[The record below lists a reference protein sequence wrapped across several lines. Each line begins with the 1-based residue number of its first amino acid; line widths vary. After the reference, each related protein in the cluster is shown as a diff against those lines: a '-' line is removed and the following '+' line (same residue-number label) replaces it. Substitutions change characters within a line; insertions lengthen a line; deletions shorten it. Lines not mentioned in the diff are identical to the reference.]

1 MSLNLFEAFLADAT
15 APAEPVPAPFAV
27 VERSVTHK
35 LTFRRG
41 RAKNFRSI
49 GNEFL
54 EVDYQRNPSTLVTSD
69 DNGAGKSTMMVWLP
83 IFVLFNDTYSKR
95 EKKAGLVNSVSRKDC
110 VGEIEFF
117 TKGEEWRVRRG
128 IKPDF
133 VEIYKQEGGEWKQ
146 LENDAAK
153 SDTNKL
159 IQEII
164 GIDQKMLENAIVL
177 GKEKYIP
184 FSEMMTADRRL
195 MVETIW
201 DLGFFTVMNEDVKAR
216 IKQINAELSS
226 TDQERALCENT
237 LESKQQALQLVE
249 QNNAALQ
256 QHSRE
261 ALEFAEQQEKDMVA
275 EEGRLEVQLEDA
287 VQLRE
292 SLTQEAQVVRQ
303 KVVESAQQEIQDMR
317 ESYLPVLTEQADKN
331 AKAEELARND
341 IQTKIAGREDILK
354 RQQEIQNEMQLTL
367 DEQTALVG
375 KLQEALNTQTQ
386 GNNFKTRFETERNV
400 AVTAVKNFHDMGTCP
415 TCSQLVSDEAK
426 AQVSER
432 YQPQIDDLDKKLVAA
447 ENRINEVRVEIDK
460 FNEKKEALD
469 EEIAILRQ
477 ALEDIRVELRTFD
490 AEVEEKRRILSDI
503 QNRGIEALMM
513 INKECEKRVLD
524 LQADIARRADVAAQ
538 ALDAGVKEA
547 REDVIRL
554 DDEHSRADD
563 RLRNHRH
570 YMNDLR
576 AKLAKEPTDTAPL
589 RAEIDR
595 ITAEHATLQDKQ
607 IALDESRQDH
617 EHLLFLLRDDQTKA
631 RIVSMYLPFL
641 NQKVNEYLEALNMF
655 LQIQIDETFD
665 ISMLTPERKGQSIF
679 SLSTGQRARLN
690 LAIMLALRDVANLK
704 ASVQCNILVMDEILE
719 NMSERGVQECVM
731 MLNHKFQ
738 GNNLFVISQREQ
750 EFQEYFEHNIRYGLR
765 NGLTTILERN

>member
-1 MSLNLFEAFLADAT
+1 MSVNLFEAFLADAT
-15 APAEPVPAPFAV
+15 APVAPLEAPFSVANQQ
-27 VERSVTHK
+27 VTHK

-117 TKGEEWRVRRG
+117 TKGEEWKVRRG

-133 VEIYKQEGGEWKQ
+133 IEVYKQQDGDWKQ

-153 SDTNKL
+153 ADTNKL
-159 IQEII
+159 IQELI

-177 GKEKYIP
+177 GKEKYVP

-201 DLGFFTVMNEDVKAR
+201 DLGFFTVMNEDVKAAIKR
-216 IKQINAELSS
+216 INTELSS
-226 TDQERALCENT
+226 TDNDRNMCET
-237 LESKQQALQLVE
+237 RLTGKIQALELVE
-249 QNNAALQ
+249 QNNQALQ

-261 ALEFAEQQEKDMVA
+261 ALEFAENLEKDMIA
-275 EEGRLEVQLEDA
+275 ESGRLEAQLEDA
-287 VQLRE
+287 VQRRE
-292 SLTQEAQVVRQ
+292 QLTQEALVVR
-303 KVVESAQQEIQDMR
+303 KDTVEGAEQEVTDLI
-317 ESYLPVLTEQADKN
+317 ESYVLPLHDQEEKNKAAEALAEGDIEAKIQGRDDILQRQADIQEEISLSLKEQA
-331 AKAEELARND
+331 A
-341 IQTKIAGREDILK
+341 I
-354 RQQEIQNEMQLTL
+354 
-367 DEQTALVG
+367 VG
-375 KLQEALNTQTQ
+375 KLQEATNTQSQ
-386 GNNFKTRFETERNV
+386 GKNFRTRFETERTIALN
-400 AVTAVKNFHDMGTCP
+400 AVKNFHDMGQCP
-415 TCSQLVSDEAK
+415 TCNQLVSDDAK
-426 AQVSER
+426 AEVSQK
-432 YQPQIDDLDKKLVAA
+432 YQPEIDDLDKKLVAVD
-447 ENRINEVRVEIDK
+447 ERITAINTEIDK
-460 FNEKKEALD
+460 FNVAMD
-469 EEIAILRQ
+469 ANQEEIAVLRQ
-477 ALEDIRVELRTFD
+477 GLEDIRVELRTFD
-490 AEVEEKRRILSDI
+490 AEVEEKRRVLRDI
-503 QNRGIEALMM
+503 QQRGKDAISAIL
-513 INKECEKRVLD
+513 KERDQRVVD
-524 LQADIARRADVAAQ
+524 LRADISRRANVAAQ
-538 ALDAGVKEA
+538 ALDIGIAEA

-554 DDEHSRADD
+554 DNEHNRAEDK
-563 RLRNHRH
+563 LTGHRH
-570 YMNDLR
+570 YMDDLR
-576 AKLAKEPTDTAPL
+576 VKLAKEPTDTAPL
-589 RAEIDR
+589 RAEIER
-595 ITAEHATLQDKQ
+595 IGDEHNALKVKQ
-607 IALDESRQDH
+607 VDLDNARQDH

-631 RIVSMYLPFL
+631 RIVALYLPYL

-655 LQIQIDETFD
+655 LQIQIDDTFD
-665 ISMLTPERKGQSIF
+665 ISMLSPERKGQSIF

-704 ASVQCNILVMDEILE
+704 ASVQCNILVLDEILE